1 MSMHL
6 NMSIWEQSDH
16 VTINASKWYYQ
27 LSTLNHLVY
36 IQDYIKEGKLNLKIY
51 FFFLT
56 MPCSLHVGSEFS
68 DQGLNLSPGSEST
81 KFQILDLQGIPK
93 NLNHFFR
100 ELLIEK
106 SSSFVWVK
114 KPIAEQKKSPIIYL
128 SKDIT
133 HSILCLFFF

>member
-51 FFFLT
+51 FFFDYAMQLACGIWVLWPGIEPEPWQWEHQVPNT
-56 MPCSLHVGSEFS
+56 G
-68 DQGLNLSPGSEST
+68 SPGNS
-81 KFQILDLQGIPK
+81 
-93 NLNHFFR
+93 
-100 ELLIEK
+100 
-106 SSSFVWVK
+106 K
-114 KPIAEQKKSPIIYL
+114 KPKSFFQRAFNWKVLFICVSQKTHCQTKKVTHYL
-128 SKDIT
+128 PFKR
-133 HSILCLFFF
+133 HYPQHFMSIFF